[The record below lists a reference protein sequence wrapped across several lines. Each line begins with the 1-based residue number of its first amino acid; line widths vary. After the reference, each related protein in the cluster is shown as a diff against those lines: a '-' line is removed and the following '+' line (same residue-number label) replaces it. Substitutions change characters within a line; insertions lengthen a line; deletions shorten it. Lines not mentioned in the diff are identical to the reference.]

1 MKHIFALL
9 LCATLTVSLLGCGH
23 TDNPPTTTSQ
33 ETTETT
39 APTQGATQNTTPI
52 ITPEQKP
59 MVAVSLPV
67 ITETTTS
74 GKTILFKNVY
84 QNIELILPE
93 PEVAEKVILD
103 FLIRTDTGNTADT
116 ICAQAEKDYKS
127 TSQYWNPYLCQ
138 ITYDPMRIDGGIL
151 SLYGSHITYDGAA
164 HAGVVNKSVSYDL
177 VTGEVLS
184 LDQVLTNIST
194 DELYT
199 LVLASLNDQKEAEQ
213 LYIGFESTV
222 KERFSKDLSSERDWF
237 FSDEG
242 LCFFFSTYEI
252 SPYASGDVVATVP
265 YEKLAGKMDD
275 AYFPAEQDITY
286 GTIRAEVFTDKQ
298 LDAYTQMA
306 EVTLD
311 AEGSKIV
318 IYTDLS
324 VQNVQI
330 ELGSWSADGAQYT
343 PSHKVFASPAL
354 TPGDGIVL
362 QCSADGL
369 PALRISYLRGGELCY
384 AYISLNQQNNTVS
397 IKG

>member
-1 MKHIFALL
+1 MKYILILL
-9 LCATLTVSLLGCGH
+9 LCTALTLSLLGCGH
-23 TDNPPTTTSQ
+23 TETPPTTINQ
-33 ETTETT
+33 GTTQTT
-39 APTQGATQNTTPI
+39 APTQNTTTI
-52 ITPEQKP
+52 LTPEQKP

-67 ITETTTS
+67 ITETTAS
-74 GKTILFKNVY
+74 GETILFKNVY

-103 FLIRTDTGNTADT
+103 FLNRTDTGNTADT
-116 ICAQAEKDYKS
+116 IRAQAEKEYKS
-127 TSQYWNPYLCQ
+127 TAQYWNPYLCQ

-177 VTGEVLS
+177 VTGDVLS
-184 LDQVLTNIST
+184 LDQVLTNISA

-199 LVLASLNDQKEAEQ
+199 LVLASLNDQKETEQ

-222 KERFSKDLSSERDWF
+222 KERFNKNLSSEHDWF
-237 FSDEG
+237 FSNEG

-275 AYFPAEQDITY
+275 AYFPAEQDITH
-286 GTIRAEVFTDKQ
+286 GTVRAEVFTDKQ
-298 LDAYTQMA
+298 LDNYTQMA
-306 EVTLD
+306 EVKLD
-311 AEGSKIV
+311 ADGSKIV

-324 VQNVQI
+324 IQNVQI
-330 ELGSWSADGAQYT
+330 ELGSWSADGANYT
-343 PSHKVFASPAL
+343 PNHKVFASPVL

-369 PALRISYLRGGELCY
+369 PALRICYLRGGKLCY